1 MEEKVKEEKKSTDRN
16 ADSPEAGKAKN
27 EDKGG
32 EGRTTPPPADF
43 STFIL
48 SLSTSVLMHLGDIK
62 NPDSDKVEKN
72 LPLARHTIDII
83 EMLREKTGG
92 NLTKEEAYLIEEALY
107 DLRTRY
113 CRET

>member
-32 EGRTTPPPADF
+32 EGCRTPPPPDF

-62 NPDSDKVEKN
+62 NPDSDKVEKD

-83 EMLREKTGG
+83 EMLKEKTGG